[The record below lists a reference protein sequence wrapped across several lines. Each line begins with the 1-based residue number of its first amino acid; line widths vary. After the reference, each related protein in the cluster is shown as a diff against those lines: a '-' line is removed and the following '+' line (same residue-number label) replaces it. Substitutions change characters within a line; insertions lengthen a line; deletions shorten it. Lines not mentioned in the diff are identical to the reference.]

1 MKVGKKNK
9 IWIIFSRMFSKL
21 FLLFF
26 KDFIYLF
33 LERGRVGEREGEKHQ
48 CVVASHVAPTGD
60 LARNPGMWPDW
71 ESNQWPFGSQP
82 VLSPLSYTS
91 QGSKLLLI
99 KYLASTASEN
109 SLENNTK
116 MFTNI
121 APYKSLRLLREGT
134 SFVHPLPYMT
144 ALRHRWPNPW
154 SLGSCEQDLL
164 PYWKEQWSWRTLGS
178 ESQSR

>member
-9 IWIIFSRMFSKL
+9 ILIIFSRMFSKL

-71 ESNQWPFGSQP
+71 ESNQ
-82 VLSPLSYTS
+82 
-91 QGSKLLLI
+91 
-99 KYLASTASEN
+99 
-109 SLENNTK
+109 
-116 MFTNI
+116 
-121 APYKSLRLLREGT
+121 
-134 SFVHPLPYMT
+134 
-144 ALRHRWPNPW
+144 
-154 SLGSCEQDLL
+154 
-164 PYWKEQWSWRTLGS
+164 
-178 ESQSR
+178 